1 MVVLFRKA
9 NDSNETE
16 FDHEDDGGPIY
27 IDEKI
32 GHIDNIAKLE
42 VFFNKSTLL
51 TLLQFKLLGICV
63 L

>member
-32 GHIDNIAKLE
+32 GHIDNIRKLE
-42 VFFNKSTLL
+42 VFFHNSPLL
-51 TLLQFKLLGICV
+51 KLL
-63 L
+63 